1 MTNTIDMRHIKGLV
15 ILILFI
21 VQPVC
26 AEAELI
32 NKVIAVVND
41 EVITQQDASRLLAVL
56 YAQYANMYEKD
67 ELVKKMEELKK
78 NILKQMIEDKLI
90 LSRAKEL
97 NINVTEE
104 EVNDKL
110 GYIKNGF
117 PSEKDFYE
125 LLEAQGITMADLKD
139 RYRDQIMVK
148 KIVDLEVKSRVMVLP
163 SEVTE
168 YYEKH
173 KSEFKDSGKYK
184 YKVRHIMIKAEDEVS
199 LELAKVEIQDI
210 YNKLKE
216 GQDFAEL
223 AKRYS
228 QGPNKDQGGDMG
240 YIEQGEMLEEL
251 DKVIFT
257 LKPGEFSEP
266 VKSKIG
272 YHIFKVEDIKDASY
286 FNLADQ
292 QNDIKNMLFQERFKK
307 RLDEWLAELSS
318 KAYISIK

>member
-1 MTNTIDMRHIKGLV
+1 MRNFKRV
-15 ILILFI
+15 IFLILLI
-21 VQPVC
+21 VRPIC

-32 NKVIAVVND
+32 NKVVAVVND
-41 EVITQQDASRLLAVL
+41 EVITQQDVSQLLAVL
-56 YAQYANMYEKD
+56 YAQYANMYKKD
-67 ELVKKMEELKK
+67 ELVRKMEELKK
-78 NILKQMIEDKLI
+78 TILKQMIEDKLI

-104 EVNDKL
+104 EVNNKL
-110 GYIKNGF
+110 EYVKSGL

-125 LLEAQGITMADLKD
+125 LLETQGITIRDLKD

-148 KIVDLEVKSRVMVLP
+148 KIVDLEVKSRVVVLP

-173 KSEFKDSGKYK
+173 RLEFKQGGKYK
-184 YKVRHIMIKAEDEVS
+184 YKVSHIMIKAEDEVS
-199 LELAKVEIQDI
+199 FDLAKVEMQDI

-216 GQDFAEL
+216 GQDFSEL

-251 DKVIFT
+251 DNAIFT

-266 VKSKIG
+266 IRSQMG
-272 YHIFKVEDIKDASY
+272 YHIFKVEDIKDSDY
-286 FNLADQ
+286 FNLADV
-292 QNDIKNMLFQERFKK
+292 QNNIKNMLFQERLKK